1 MTGKLEKE
9 EIPHTFWPS
18 VSVATF
24 WLRKLA
30 QAFLPKLKK
39 EIRVS
44 LMKIRHR
51 ASKISILTASFAII
65 V

>member
-1 MTGKLEKE
+1 MPKLE
-9 EIPHTFWPS
+9 
-18 VSVATF
+18 
-24 WLRKLA
+24 
-30 QAFLPKLKK
+30 K

-51 ASKISILTASFAII
+51 ASKISILTTSSFAVI